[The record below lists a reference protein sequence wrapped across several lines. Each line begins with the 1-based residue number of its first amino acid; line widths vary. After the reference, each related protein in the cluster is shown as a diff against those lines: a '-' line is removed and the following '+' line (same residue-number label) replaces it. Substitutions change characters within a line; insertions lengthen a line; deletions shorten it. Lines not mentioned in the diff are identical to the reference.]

1 MKKIDKDAT
10 PKPDADAEKKP
21 AEDKPAKEE
30 PKSET
35 CAADAPVD
43 AEACKKKADEE
54 AEAEDPLAPKKENVE
69 ALGKKNIKKA
79 IKKMKGADPKDYSYA
94 KRNQKSNSF

>member
-10 PKPDADAEKKP
+10 PKPDANAEP
-21 AEDKPAKEE
+21 AEDKPAKN
-30 PKSET
+30 ET

-43 AEACKKKADEE
+43 VEACKKKADEE